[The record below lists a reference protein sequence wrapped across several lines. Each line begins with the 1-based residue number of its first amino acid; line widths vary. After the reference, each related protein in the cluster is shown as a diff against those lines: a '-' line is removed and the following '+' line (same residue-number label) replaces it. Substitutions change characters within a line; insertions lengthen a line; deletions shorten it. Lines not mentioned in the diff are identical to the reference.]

1 MPKKTINNT
10 SKQYYSVS
18 LERGL
23 SILRCFTPDR
33 PVWSLKHISE
43 TIGLNRTSTY
53 RFANTL
59 VQLGYLKK
67 DPQTKLLRLGPQIST
82 FGLGYFYSNTLRE
95 IARPLIDEI
104 SETYNITTELAFYE
118 EDTIAVVYRREA
130 IEAFVPRFPIS
141 RRKQQLYLSAIGKA
155 ILSHLP
161 RKEFVEFIDDIQ
173 LISKTENTITNKQ
186 DLITELEVAK
196 KRGYALNNEE
206 WVKGL
211 IAIASPIID
220 LHTTKVI
227 GAVCFDFSTIHHSI
241 AIIEREFADVIMKT
255 AQEISQIVE
264 ARSRMG
270 AMNLENVK

>member
-1 MPKKTINNT
+1 MPKKPNNNT

-43 TIGLNRTSTY
+43 TIGLNKTSTY

-67 DPQTKLLRLGPQIST
+67 DPQTKLMQLGPQIAT

-104 SETYNITTELAFYE
+104 SDTYNITTELAFYE

-130 IEAFVPRFPIS
+130 VEAFVPRFPINRS
-141 RRKQQLYLSAIGKA
+141 CRNRRRCVVNR
-155 ILSHLP
+155 P
-161 RKEFVEFIDDIQ
+161 
-173 LISKTENTITNKQ
+173 
-186 DLITELEVAK
+186 
-196 KRGYALNNEE
+196 
-206 WVKGL
+206 
-211 IAIASPIID
+211 
-220 LHTTKVI
+220 
-227 GAVCFDFSTIHHSI
+227 AVHY
-241 AIIEREFADVIMKT
+241 
-255 AQEISQIVE
+255 
-264 ARSRMG
+264 
-270 AMNLENVK
+270 

>member
-1 MPKKTINNT
+1 MPKKPNNKP

-33 PVWSLKHISE
+33 AVWSLKQISE
-43 TIGLNRTSTY
+43 TIGLNKTSTY

-67 DPQTKLLRLGPQIST
+67 DPQTKLMQLGPQIST

-95 IARPLIDEI
+95 IARPFIDEI
-104 SETYNITTELAFYE
+104 SDTYNITTELAFYE
-118 EDTIAVVYRREA
+118 EDTVAVVYRREA
-130 IEAFVPRFPIS
+130 VEAFVPRFPIY

-161 RKEFVEFIDDIQ
+161 P
-173 LISKTENTITNKQ
+173 
-186 DLITELEVAK
+186 K
-196 KRGYALNNEE
+196 KFEE
-206 WVKGL
+206 WVQGL

-241 AIIEREFADVIMKT
+241 GIIEREFADVIMKT
-255 AQEISQIVE
+255 AREISQIVE

-270 AMNLENVK
+270 AMDLENVK

>member
-1 MPKKTINNT
+1 MPKKPNNNT

-33 PVWSLKHISE
+33 PVWSLKQISE
-43 TIGLNRTSTY
+43 TIGLNKTSTY

-104 SETYNITTELAFYE
+104 SDTYNITTELAFYE

-130 IEAFVPRFPIS
+130 VEAFVPRFPIS
-141 RRKQQLYLSAIGKA
+141 RRKEQFYLSAIGKA

-161 RKEFVEFIDDIQ
+161 RKEFVEFLDGIQ
-173 LISKTENTITNKQ
+173 LIPKTENTITNKK
-186 DLITELEVAK
+186 DLITELEVTR

-206 WVKGL
+206 WVQGL
-211 IAIASPIID
+211 IAIASPILD
-220 LHTTKVI
+220 LHTTNVI

-241 AIIEREFADVIMKT
+241 GLIEREFADIVMKT
-255 AQEISQIVE
+255 AHDISQIVE

>member
-1 MPKKTINNT
+1 MPKKPNNNT

-43 TIGLNRTSTY
+43 TIGLNKTSTY

-104 SETYNITTELAFYE
+104 NDTYNITTELAFYE

-130 IEAFVPRFPIS
+130 VEAFVPRFPIS

-161 RKEFVEFIDDIQ
+161 PKEFVEFIDGIK
-173 LISKTENTITNKQ
+173 LLPKTENTITNKK
-186 DLITELEVAK
+186 DLIAELEVTK

-206 WVKGL
+206 WVQGL

-220 LHTTKVI
+220 LHTKKVI
-227 GAVCFDFSTIHHSI
+227 GAVCFDFSTIQHSI
-241 AIIEREFADVIMKT
+241 GIIEREFADVIMKT
-255 AQEISQIVE
+255 ARDISQIVE